1 MAFNKKLVSGII
13 RSSIL
18 GLFLTFSLGINAN
31 AMTIVL
37 DPGHGG
43 FGTTGAGA
51 LYPPYME
58 KSLNLSVASQLK
70 SELEGAGIKT
80 YMTRTSDAEAP
91 SLEARA
97 SYAKSVNADLL
108 ISIHMNSSGAHDKSG
123 SEVWTSLYGSYYSTG
138 ASLGRNILSQ
148 LSGLGL
154 ANKGVKTKLGNSGDY
169 YGILRYGAA
178 QGIPTI
184 IVEHCFMDNPYDRSI
199 LDSKGPGG
207 LAHADAAGIINF
219 VNSVGGA
226 GASLPKSDPVV
237 LAEGATAMGSTA
249 GAAVNPTVKAN
260 TGAAGAAGA
269 AAAST
274 TVSFPK
280 DAAGNIIYTDPSG
293 GRETFTPAQWNK
305 LLGLWA
311 YTGQPEY
318 YIRQQRASDLRQM
331 AGN

>member
-1 MAFNKKLVSGII
+1 MASDKKVISTII
-13 RSSIL
+13 RSAIL
-18 GLFLTFSLGINAN
+18 ALFLTFTMGVNAY

-58 KSLNLSVASQLK
+58 KSLNLAIASQLK

-138 ASLGRNILSQ
+138 ASLGNNILSQ
-148 LSGLGL
+148 LTGLGFP
-154 ANKGVKTKLGNSGDY
+154 NKGVKTKLGNSGDY

-184 IVEHCFMDNPYDRSI
+184 IVEHCFMDNAYDRSI
-199 LDSKGPGG
+199 LDSKGPGA

-226 GASLPKSDPVV
+226 GASLPKADPII
-237 LAEGATAMGSTA
+237 LAEGATALGSTA
-249 GAAVNPTVKAN
+249 GAAVKPTVKAN
-260 TGAAGAAGA
+260 TGAAGLTG
-269 AAAST
+269 AAST
-274 TVSFPK
+274 PTVSFPK

-293 GRETFTPAQWNK
+293 GQATFTPAQWNK

-311 YTGQPEY
+311 YTGKPEY
-318 YIRQQRASDLRQM
+318 YIRQQRASDLTKM